1 MAWHGARQIIV
12 CSRSGLSDEA
22 SQKTIAN
29 YSAYGCDIVGAK
41 GDVADMAFLR
51 KMFREAA
58 PALAGVV
65 QGAMIFRVS
74 LAKPP
79 CLSKIFKIGL
89 HSNIG
94 QAI

>member
-41 GDVADMAFLR
+41 VMLR
-51 KMFREAA
+51 TWRSFGKCSVRQ
-58 PALAGVV
+58 L
-65 QGAMIFRVS
+65 
-74 LAKPP
+74 
-79 CLSKIFKIGL
+79 L
-89 HSNIG
+89 HSLEWSRVLCFS
-94 QAI
+94 A